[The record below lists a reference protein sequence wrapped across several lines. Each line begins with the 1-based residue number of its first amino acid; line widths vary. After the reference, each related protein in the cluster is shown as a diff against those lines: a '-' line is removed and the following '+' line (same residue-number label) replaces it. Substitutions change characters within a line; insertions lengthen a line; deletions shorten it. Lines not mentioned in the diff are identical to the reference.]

1 MNLPWT
7 DHIARYAV
15 PSMLEMDWSIAASRR
30 ELYRTLDLYRNN
42 TVYEALGLAAFDPD
56 LAANAATDLVR
67 GIYNPVAAIV
77 DAYRNYTLAGVMGP
91 QDDPEAE
98 VHIVPGA
105 NAAAGLEQAILN
117 IWRWSN
123 MEIEKQMI
131 PEFAANLGD
140 ALISVIGRPP
150 TPEGQPGKVWLDV
163 HHPGKLTEVKT
174 DDRGNITYARI
185 DEERTPDKSVDS
197 IIREMQGRPLR
208 DEEQPYSYTA
218 IYTKTEFATFRNG
231 KLYDFVNDV
240 AGDGGR
246 WPNPWGF
253 VPLVLIPHKRTKD
266 TFGLNA
272 YADSISVINEVNL
285 DASICGQLLGVW
297 LAPQWVIF
305 GIGAGQTLK
314 RDGSAWKVE
323 KDGKAQAL
331 VTNVDFAGAYVH
343 IGGMLKW
350 LADRQPE
357 LTLARVREKGLETGA
372 AIRAMLFDL
381 IRLMELAQGNYDDG
395 LKRAIFMAL
404 TIGQNIDGN
413 GLSLPGFTEA
423 EIGRYS
429 QDDNPFEFSFDRPD
443 ILPVSEIEKLQQEA
457 EKETIN
463 RDLGLNRAINQGA
476 QPGQGDEQTAASLLA
491 SRLLNGVS
499 NG

>member
-7 DHIARYAV
+7 DHIARYAI
-15 PSMLEMDWSIAASRR
+15 PSMLEMDWNTPASRR
-30 ELYRTLDLYRNN
+30 ELYRTLELYRHN
-42 TVYEALGLAAFDPD
+42 TIYESLGLAAFDPD

-77 DAYRNYTLAGVMGP
+77 NAYRNYTLAGELGLAA
-91 QDDPEAE
+91 EGAE
-98 VHIVPGA
+98 VTIQPAA

-123 MEIEKQMI
+123 LEVEKAMI
-131 PEFAANLGD
+131 PELAANLGD

-150 TPEGQPGKVWLDV
+150 TDANPGKVWLDI

-174 DDRGNITYARI
+174 DDRGNIVYARI
-185 DEERTPDKSVDS
+185 DETRYPDKDVDR
-197 IIREMQGRPLR
+197 IIREMEGRLVR
-208 DEEQPYSYTA
+208 EDAEASYEYTA
-218 IYTKTEFATFRNG
+218 IYTKTEFATFKNR
-231 KLYDFVNDV
+231 KLHDYTT
-240 AGDGGR
+240 GTDGPDGR

-253 VPLVLIPHKRTKD
+253 VPLVLVPHVRTKD
-266 TFGLNA
+266 TWGMNA
-272 YADSISVINEVNL
+272 YADSISAINELNL
-285 DASICGQLLGVW
+285 DASICGQLLGMW
-297 LAPQWVIF
+297 LAPQWVVF

-323 KDGKAQAL
+323 GDGKAQAL

-343 IGGMLKW
+343 IKNMLEW

-381 IRLMELAQGNYDDG
+381 IRLMELAQSNYDDG

-404 TIGQNIDGN
+404 TIGQNIDGE
-413 GLSLPGFTEA
+413 GTSLPGFSEG
-423 EIGRYS
+423 EIGSYS
-429 QDDNPFEFSFDRPD
+429 QDDNPFDFRFVRPD
-443 ILPVSEIEKLQQEA
+443 ILPVSEIERLQAEA
-457 EKETIN
+457 EKETLQ
-463 RDLGLNRAINQGA
+463 RDVGLNRAINTGA
-476 QPGQGDEQTAASLLA
+476 ASGTDEQTAASALA
-491 SRLLNGVS
+491 SRLLNGVGV

>member
-1 MNLPWT
+1 MNLPFT

-15 PSMLEMDWSIAASRR
+15 PSMLEMDWDSPVSRR
-30 ELYRTLDLYRNN
+30 ELYKTLDLYRNN
-42 TVYEALGLAAFDPD
+42 TIYESLGLAAFDPD

-67 GIYNPVAAIV
+67 GVYNPVAAIV
-77 DAYRNYTLAGVMGP
+77 DAYRNYTLAGSLGP
-91 QDDPEAE
+91 SDDAEAD

-105 NAAAGLEQAILN
+105 NAQGGLEQAILN

-123 MEIEKQMI
+123 LEIEKQMI

-140 ALISVIGRPP
+140 ALISVVGRPP
-150 TPEGQPGKVWLDV
+150 GTDGSPGKVWLDV
-163 HHPGKLTEVKT
+163 HHPSKLTEVKT
-174 DDRGNITYARI
+174 DDRGNITFARI
-185 DEERTPDKSVDS
+185 DETRFPEKSVDAV
-197 IIREMQGRPLR
+197 IRELEGRPTLTR
-208 DEEQPYSYTA
+208 DQSYTYTA
-218 IYTKTEFATFRNG
+218 IYTKTEFATFKDG
-231 KLYDFVNDV
+231 KLYDYANDV
-240 AGDGGR
+240 AGEGGR
-246 WPNPWGF
+246 WENPWGF

-266 TFGLNA
+266 TWGLNA

-343 IGGMLKW
+343 IGNMLKW

-381 IRLMELAQGNYDDG
+381 IRLMELAQDNYDDG

-404 TIGQNIDGN
+404 TIGQNVDGN
-413 GLSLPGFTEA
+413 GTSLPGFTAA
-423 EIGRYS
+423 EIGVYS

-457 EKETIN
+457 EKQTLT
-463 RDLGLNRAINQGA
+463 RDVGLNKAINDGA
-476 QPGQGDEQTAASLLA
+476 AAGNEQTAAAALA
-491 SRLLNGVS
+491 SRLLNGVAN